1 MKKTAVLLFAALIVL
16 STRLTYAQDTLKTCA
31 RSWTAELNVNP
42 FQGQISLNNALN
54 QIKVRYFTTDKFAYR
69 LAFNINNIRKDN
81 GQSNVYGTSPI
92 ENSDIKKSTT
102 FGLNLGFEKH
112 LAGTRRLS
120 PYLGAEIAYGS
131 KNANETIDSKQ
142 STTDIKGGWQSTQV
156 LQYNNG
162 NGTYY
167 YYTTVNNTDNGYHSY
182 GVNLVTGFD
191 YYVAKN
197 FFFGYEMLFGYNYTK
212 YTKIETTYTP
222 KPGQE
227 NQTSGN
233 ASQPDFT
240 GKEHSFG
247 PKIINGIRL
256 GYTF

>member
-1 MKKTAVLLFAALIVL
+1 MKNLTFLLFLALSVI
-16 STRLTYAQDTLKTCA
+16 SIRPTYAQDTLKTCA
-31 RSWTAELNVNP
+31 KSWAAELNVNP

-54 QIKVRYFTTDKFAYR
+54 QIKVRYFATEKLAYR
-69 LAFNINNIRKDN
+69 LALNINNIRKDN
-81 GQSNVYGTSPI
+81 GQSNVYGTNPI

-102 FGLNLGFEKH
+102 FGVNLGLEKH
-112 LAGTRRLS
+112 LTGTRRLS
-120 PYLGAEIAYGS
+120 PYVGAEIAYGM
-131 KNANETIDSKQ
+131 KNANETIDTKQ
-142 STTDIKGGWQSTQV
+142 STTEIKGGWQNTQV

-162 NGTYY
+162 HGTYY
-167 YYTTVNNTDNGYHSY
+167 STTVNNTEFGYYSL
-182 GVNLVTGFD
+182 GINLVTGFD

-212 YTKIETTYTP
+212 YTKVETTFTP
-222 KPGQE
+222 KPDQ
-227 NQTSGN
+227 NTQTGVNISY
-233 ASQPDFT
+233 PDQT

>member
-1 MKKTAVLLFAALIVL
+1 MKNNVLLLFVALSIF

-31 RSWTAELNVNP
+31 KSWTAELNVNP

-54 QIKVRYFTTDKFAYR
+54 QIKVRYFATDNLAYR
-69 LAFNINNIRKDN
+69 LAFNINNVRRDN
-81 GQSNVYGTSPI
+81 GQSSAYGSNPI

-112 LAGTRRLS
+112 LTGTRRLS
-120 PYLGAEIAYGS
+120 PYIGAEIAFGMKS
-131 KNANETIDSKQ
+131 AKETIDSKQ
-142 STTDIKGGWQSTQV
+142 STTEIKGGWQSTQV

-167 YYTTVNNTDNGYHSY
+167 YTSINNTDIGYQSF
-182 GVNLVTGFD
+182 GINIVTGFD

-197 FFFGYEMLFGYNYTK
+197 FFFGYEMLLGYNYTK
-212 YTKIETTYTP
+212 YTKVETTFTP
-222 KPGQE
+222 KPGQTS
-227 NQTSGN
+227 QTGANNSY
-233 ASQPDFT
+233 PDQT

>member
-1 MKKTAVLLFAALIVL
+1 MKNLILLLFLALSAI
-16 STRLTYAQDTLKTCA
+16 SIRPIYAQDTLKTCA
-31 RSWTAELNVNP
+31 KSWTTELNVNP

-54 QIKVRYFTTDKFAYR
+54 QIKVRYFATEKLAYR
-69 LAFNINNIRKDN
+69 LAFNMNNLRKEN
-81 GQSNVYGTSPI
+81 GQSNIYGTNPI

-102 FGLNLGFEKH
+102 FGINLGFEKH
-112 LAGTRRLS
+112 LSGTRRLS
-120 PYLGAEIAYGS
+120 PYIGAEIAYGM
-131 KNANETIDSKQ
+131 KNANETLDTKQ
-142 STTDIKGGWQSTQV
+142 STTEIKGGWQNTQV
-156 LQYNNG
+156 VQYNNG

-167 YYTTVNNTDNGYHSY
+167 YTTTNNTEIGYFSF
-182 GVNLVTGFD
+182 GINLVTGFD

-212 YTKIETTYTP
+212 YNKVETTITP
-222 KPGQE
+222 KPSQDS
-227 NQTSGN
+227 QTGVNNSY
-233 ASQPDFT
+233 PDQT